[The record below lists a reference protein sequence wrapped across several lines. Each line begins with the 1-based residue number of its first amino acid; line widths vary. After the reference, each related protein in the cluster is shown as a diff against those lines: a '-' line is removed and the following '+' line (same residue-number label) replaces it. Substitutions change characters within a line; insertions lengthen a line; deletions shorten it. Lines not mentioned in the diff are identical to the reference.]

1 MNLHEDLLVRLVRED
16 VLEEQDGQVAHVG
29 RRLPADVVHRARKE
43 RQFEVGLVRLARLES
58 RFSVDSV
65 EAEITRHVS
74 EPDPDGDRALLS
86 ELAALRPASL
96 VSSSWRSISA
106 SSEQAPMLAARL
118 ACRLR

>member
-1 MNLHEDLLVRLVRED
+1 MVQLDEAAVNLHEDLLVRLVRED

-58 RFSVDSV
+58 WFSVDSV

-74 EPDPDGDRALLS
+74 EPDPDGDSLAQRARG
-86 ELAALRPASL
+86 LAACF
-96 VSSSWRSISA
+96 
-106 SSEQAPMLAARL
+106 ARL
-118 ACRLR
+118 E

>member
-1 MNLHEDLLVRLVRED
+1 VNLHEDLLVRLVRED

-65 EAEITRHVS
+65 DAESPGTSVNRTPT
-74 EPDPDGDRALLS
+74 ETALLS
-86 ELAALRPASL
+86 ELAACF
-96 VSSSWRSISA
+96 
-106 SSEQAPMLAARL
+106 ARL
-118 ACRLR
+118 E